1 MLELYTVRDLM
12 YMSED
17 EIWSLPKPGQ
27 IIVRFDDGVEIT
39 TDTVNVMIGSWYL
52 WKIAANWEEV
62 KVNST
67 LFINDAVFTDKLFRE
82 LLWDAVEATINLD
95 IPKED
100 VWLLAQQLYN
110 ESYNAIVTRCHR
122 NISTTGYSDITQLL
136 EDKEIKAAN
145 NQVTDALPTID
156 RAHATIEQ
164 VLRSKRYR
172 RNPIVRAVMNSTVKV
187 EQILQSIGPRGR
199 TTDIDSVIYTIPVK
213 RGFAQGLGS
222 LDAYAMES
230 RSAAKAL
237 LFNKDPVAAA
247 EYFNRKMQL
256 ACAVIRELVP
266 GDCGTHDSHEFKIPN
281 DKYGKKMIQSLS
293 GLYEVVNEKG
303 KDVLREIRDKDFH
316 LLGKTIRFRSSLCCK
331 HAPQQ
336 RICETCYGMT
346 SYGIPQDTNPG
357 HVSSTSINEPTTQ
370 IIISTKHLDFIVHQF
385 IAILSERE
393 KEYLEIRDKDDE
405 LYLKSFKGRTN
416 IWMAFQAK
424 DAPGLVDVNYAT
436 KISDMD
442 VARVSSI
449 GQVSFYLL
457 DETTGATAQEQVFD
471 MVKCGTHASL
481 SPAALQYIHR
491 NSWERDGGWF
501 HINLG
506 KWSYKHP
513 LFVYQHRHENMSEF
527 ASRLETFIRSAKS
540 DMDEDGQ
547 PMPTSSSRGTRHRA
561 PMLATYRDVDLALWD
576 TYFLMSEKLK
586 GLHMGH
592 IATVLTATR
601 VNDTR
606 VGDWSMPS
614 GKQGGVFRSHD
625 EIIRHRSLGVA
636 MLFERQSE
644 VFTDPSAYLETVRL
658 SSIMDDLIY
667 IPDGKYK

>member
-1 MLELYTVRDLM
+1 MERYSVRDLM

-17 EIWSLPKPGQ
+17 EVWDLPKPGR
-27 IIVRFDDGVEIT
+27 IVITFDDGVEVE

-62 KVNST
+62 SVSSK
-67 LFINDAVFTDKLFRE
+67 LFIHDAVFTDKLFRE
-82 LLWDAVEATINLD
+82 LLWDAVEATMDLD
-95 IPKED
+95 VPKED

-122 NISTTGYSDITQLL
+122 HISTTGYSDIIELL
-136 EDKEIKAAN
+136 EDKDIKAAN
-145 NQVTDALPTID
+145 DQVTDALHTID
-156 RAHATIEQ
+156 RAHATIEE
-164 VLRSKRYR
+164 VLRGKRYR
-172 RNPIVRAVMNSTVKV
+172 RNPIVRAVINSTVKI

-256 ACAVIRELVP
+256 VCGVIRRLVP
-266 GDCGTHDSHEFKIPN
+266 GDCGTRDTHEFKIPD
-281 DKYGKKMIQSLS
+281 DKYGRKMVQSLA
-293 GLYEVVNEKG
+293 GLFEVVYDNG
-303 KDVLREIRDKDFH
+303 KETLREIREKDTH
-316 LLGKTIRFRSSLCCK
+316 LLGKTIRFRTSLCCK
-331 HAPQQ
+331 YAPRQE
-336 RICETCYGMT
+336 ICETCYGKT
-346 SYGIPQDTNPG
+346 SYGIPHDTNPG

-370 IIISTKHLDFIVHQF
+370 IIISTKHLDFIVHMF
-385 IAILSERE
+385 IAVLSQRE

-405 LYLKSFKGRTN
+405 LFLRPFKGRTN
-416 IWMAFQAK
+416 VWLAIQAK
-424 DAPGLVDVNYAT
+424 DAPGLVDINYAMR
-436 KISDMD
+436 ISDMD

-449 GQVSFYLL
+449 TQASFYLL
-457 DETTGATAQEQVFD
+457 DESTGNTAQEQLFD
-471 MVKCGTHASL
+471 MVKCGTPASL
-481 SPAALQYIHR
+481 SPAALAYIHK
-491 NSWERDGGWF
+491 NSWKREGSWF
-501 HINLG
+501 HIDLSG
-506 KWSYKHP
+506 WTYKHP
-513 LFVYQHRHENMSEF
+513 LFIYQHKHENMSEF

-540 DMDEDGQ
+540 DTDEDGQ
-547 PMPTSSSRGTRHRA
+547 PLPTTASKSTRHRA
-561 PMLATYRDVDLALWD
+561 PMLATYRDVDAALWD

-601 VNDTR
+601 VKDTR
-606 VGDWSMPS
+606 IGDWSMPA
-614 GKQGGVFRSHD
+614 GKDGGVFRSHD

-644 VFTDPSAYLETVRL
+644 VFNDPSAYLETRRL
-658 SSIMDDLIY
+658 TSIMDDLIY